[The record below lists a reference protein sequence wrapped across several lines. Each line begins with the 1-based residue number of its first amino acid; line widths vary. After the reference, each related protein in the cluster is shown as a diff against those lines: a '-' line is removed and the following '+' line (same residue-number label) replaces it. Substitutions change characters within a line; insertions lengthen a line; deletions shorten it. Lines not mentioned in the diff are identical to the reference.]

1 MHLSIFA
8 NRHHRITIKS
18 SSSLR
23 LWRHPKRTHPLQ
35 MAHRSIFCKLADHHH
50 QLHATHQV
58 DKQAI
63 PHQLRNPF
71 SEPTSDPSNN
81 LAGFLFFNKSPFL
94 VTEGDANII
103 CQPYLSLLCNLSCQL
118 KAFSSNSYL
127 AIKFSTRHFCFDAI
141 PRKSKEHFIS
151 FPKKNLSLGST

>member
-1 MHLSIFA
+1 MRTTLSLQLGPTSSLLSSSRGWRISIGDAHRGAIVHLSIFA
-8 NRHHRITIKS
+8 NRHHRIKIKS
-18 SSSLR
+18 SSSSSLR
-23 LWRHPKRTHPLQ
+23 GWRHPKRTHPLQ

-50 QLHATHQV
+50 QLRATHQV

-103 CQPYLSLLCNLSCQL
+103 CQPYLSIVQPILSTKSLL
-118 KAFSSNSYL
+118 
-127 AIKFSTRHFCFDAI
+127 
-141 PRKSKEHFIS
+141 
-151 FPKKNLSLGST
+151 